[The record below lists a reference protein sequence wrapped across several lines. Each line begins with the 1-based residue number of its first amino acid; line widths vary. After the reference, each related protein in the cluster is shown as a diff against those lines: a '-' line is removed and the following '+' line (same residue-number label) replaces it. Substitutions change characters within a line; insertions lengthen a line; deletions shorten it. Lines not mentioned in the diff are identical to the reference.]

1 MLAGCEEPIEPVDES
16 ARGEFIMGG
25 VITTDIVDP
34 YSYASRCPQDNQI
47 AITLRTA
54 ANEQMII
61 TMSLVAP
68 DAITEQTWFE
78 DSGFDFAYVDD
89 PINPGDWLVANEG
102 WLEIDSFGQPGGR
115 VVGLVD
121 IWGDLTSPD
130 GELLWE
136 EYHIRGSFDVP
147 RTDTCQ

>member
-1 MLAGCEEPIEPVDES
+1 MIPLLMLAGCEEPIEPVDES

-54 ANEQMII
+54 ANEQM
-61 TMSLVAP
+61 
-68 DAITEQTWFE
+68 
-78 DSGFDFAYVDD
+78 
-89 PINPGDWLVANEG
+89 INPGDWLVANEG